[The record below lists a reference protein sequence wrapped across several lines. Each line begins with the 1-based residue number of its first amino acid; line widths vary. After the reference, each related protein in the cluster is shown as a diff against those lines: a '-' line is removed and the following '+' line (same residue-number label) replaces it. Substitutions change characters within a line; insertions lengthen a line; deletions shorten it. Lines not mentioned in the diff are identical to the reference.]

1 MIKNLLISIL
11 GGFVALTIYVYYFEN
26 KQYIIVQEKEQNLQ
40 TVGSYWN
47 TELPDFRNSVKK
59 SIDAVVHIRTQYE
72 TAGSTLYD
80 VLFSDKLPFPL
91 QAEGSGVIISH
102 DGYIV
107 TNFHVVEKAT
117 QIQVIMTDKRT
128 FRAKIIGLDPT
139 TDLALLKIQA
149 HDLPFAEFGNS
160 DDLELG
166 DWVLAIGN
174 PYSLG
179 STVTAGIISAKSRSI
194 NIIDKRSAVEAFLQ
208 TDAAVNPGNSGGA
221 LVDVEGRLVG
231 INTAIASR
239 TGSYIGYS
247 FAVPIN
253 IVRKVSADLREFGK
267 VQRAVLGVKINDI
280 DAKFAKELGI
290 KKIEGVFISDIEKKG
305 AAERAGL
312 QIKDILLAFE
322 NVNLNSAN
330 ELYEQLARH
339 RPGDEVKLKIKRGDN
354 LIEVNVVLTN
364 FEGKINENLNF
375 LEQLGAEYKEITDFE
390 KQQLAIENG
399 LKITQLS
406 AGKFLN
412 ANVKE
417 GFIILKINKIPIN
430 SVKDLEK
437 ALNVSQSTVF
447 VEGIYP
453 DGIKAYYAFTL

>member
-1 MIKNLLISIL
+1 MLKNLLVSIL
-11 GGFVALTIYVYYFEN
+11 GGFVALMIYVYYFEN
-26 KQYIIVQEKEQNLQ
+26 QNYIVIRENGQTVQ
-40 TVGSYWN
+40 TVGNYLN
-47 TELPDFRNSVKK
+47 TELPSFRASVKK

-72 TAGSTLYD
+72 TPASTLYD

-91 QAEGSGVIISH
+91 QAEGSGVIISE

-107 TNFHVVEKAT
+107 TNFHVIEKAS

-139 TDLALLKIQA
+139 TDLALLKIQS
-149 HDLPFAEFGNS
+149 HGLPFAEFGNS
-160 DDLELG
+160 DDLEVG

-221 LVDVEGRLVG
+221 LVDTEGRLVG
-231 INTAIASR
+231 INTAIASQ

-267 VQRAVLGVKINDI
+267 VQRAILGVKIDEI

-290 KKIEGVFISDIEKKG
+290 KKIEGVFISDVDRKG
-305 AAERAGL
+305 AADRAGL
-312 QIKDILLAFE
+312 QIKDILVAFE
-322 NVNLNSAN
+322 NVNLNSPN

-339 RPGDEVKLKIKRGDN
+339 RPGDVVSLKVKRGDT
-354 LIEVNVVLTN
+354 LIEVNVTLANYQGKTN
-364 FEGKINENLNF
+364 EETNL
-375 LEQLGAEYKEITDFE
+375 QRLGAEYKELTTEE
-390 KQQLAIENG
+390 KQKLRIECG
-399 LKITQLS
+399 LKVSALS
-406 AGKFLN
+406 AGKLLN

-417 GFIILKINKIPIN
+417 GFIILTLNKVEIN
-430 SVKDLEK
+430 SVVELEK
-437 ALNVSQSTVF
+437 ALIASESTVF
-447 VEGIYP
+447 IEGIYP
-453 DGIKAYYAFTL
+453 DGKKAYYAFTL